1 MTLWAAL
8 PKENEE
14 QSDMGCMNM
23 PACLDTS
30 GRCFAR
36 TESGMCKALSDGLE
50 QCGFKKPFKDKPE
63 ARILTDTD
71 ASEIRQDRYRRLTEK
86 TPDPSGDPRLW
97 PYRDNKYG
105 YWIWRGGWICNKC
118 GVRNRNFPDDK
129 TIIPMDWTGSR
140 FCPHC
145 GVKMGG

>member
-1 MTLWAAL
+1 MTLWATV

-14 QSDMGCMNM
+14 QSMGCMNM

-36 TESGMCKALSDGLE
+36 TESGMCRILSDSL
-50 QCGFKKPFKDKPE
+50 QKCGFK
-63 ARILTDTD
+63 
-71 ASEIRQDRYRRLTEK
+71 RQDRYRRLTEK

-97 PYRDNKYG
+97 PYRSNKYG
-105 YWIWRGGWICNKC
+105 YWIWRDGWICNKC
-118 GVRNRNFPDDK
+118 GKRNRNFPDDK